1 MIFTKKQEELRQSAR
16 DFAQN
21 EVKPR
26 IGEFITSKDFMPRD
40 LYKRMGDLG
49 FIGVLLPE
57 EAGGMGGGLTE
68 LTIITEE
75 ISRVS
80 PVLGL
85 SLNCIC
91 PNIALYYNVP
101 ILREKYFD
109 GLLSGDLVYSIS
121 ITPPEGFTNGTEWR
135 PIAKLDGDE
144 WVINGTKLFST
155 AMLYTDVNQVVGADE
170 NGCPHAFILPGD
182 TPGFGHDVPENKF
195 GMKGSGG
202 GTVTYKDVRVPVEF
216 SIDTSGDDGSGN
228 YLFWQ
233 QAAVTGLGAA
243 EGALEQTIEYTK
255 THYRNGK
262 LLAAD
267 PAITNKLAELQV
279 LVYAAQ
285 ALAYDAAA
293 DWDSSDNHVQGMFK
307 AESTKVFLPEL
318 AHKVTKECLFIQG
331 AEGYA
336 TIGAHH
342 FFADNVCSMI
352 CDGPTEFHLDV
363 LASSLGFY
371 A

>member
-1 MIFTKKQEELRQSAR
+1 MVFTEKQLELQKTAR
-16 DFAQN
+16 YFAEN

-26 IGEFITSKDFMPRD
+26 IDEFLTAKDFMPRD

-49 FIGVLLPE
+49 FLGVMLPE
-57 EAGGMGGGLTE
+57 EAGGLGGGLTE

-75 ISRVS
+75 ISKVA

-91 PNIALYYNVP
+91 PNIGLFYNVP
-101 ILREKYFD
+101 ALKEKYYD
-109 GLLSGDLVYSIS
+109 GLLSGDLIYSVS
-121 ITPPEGFTNGTEWR
+121 VTPPQGFTNGTEWT
-135 PIAKLDGDE
+135 PIARQDGDE

-155 AMLYTDVNQVVGADE
+155 AMLYTDVNQVIGADE
-170 NGCPHAFILPGD
+170 TGCPHAFVVDGKA
-182 TPGFGHDVPENKF
+182 PGFGHDVPENKF

-202 GTVTYKDVRVPVEF
+202 GTVTYKDVRVPMEF
-216 SIDTSGDDGSGN
+216 SVDTSGDDGQGN

-243 EGALEQTIEYTK
+243 EGALEQTMEYAK
-255 THYRNGK
+255 THYKDGIP
-262 LLAAD
+262 LAKN
-267 PAITNKLAELQV
+267 PAIADKLAELQV

-293 DWDSSDNHVQGMFK
+293 DWDYEPNHVQGMFK
-307 AESTKVFLPEL
+307 AESTKVFLPEV
-318 AHKVTKECLFIQG
+318 AHTVTRECLRIQG

-336 TIGAHH
+336 NLRAHH
-342 FFADNVCSMI
+342 YFADNVCSMI

-363 LASSLGFY
+363 LAASFGLY